1 MKTGSYQREE
11 EEEKKN
17 KNNYM
22 YILNLLLTIFKD
34 LFY

>member
-34 LFY
+34 LSY